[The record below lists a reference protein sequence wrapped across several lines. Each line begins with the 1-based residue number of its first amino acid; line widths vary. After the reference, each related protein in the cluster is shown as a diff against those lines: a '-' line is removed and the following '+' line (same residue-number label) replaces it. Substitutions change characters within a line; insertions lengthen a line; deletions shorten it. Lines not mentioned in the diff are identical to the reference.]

1 MPPLGLAA
9 QAAFSLLS
17 FCLVFS
23 CAANF
28 ISFVSLRP
36 LQREKPRPETGDAGH
51 YGWSSI
57 LQDTRVV
64 EPLSLDL
71 ILLGLFILQHS
82 VMATVTVRKWTS
94 AWFGVLQRSVYVLCT
109 AAALQVLMMYWQP
122 VLEGPELWSVRT
134 EPWNSW
140 VVLTCFIIHVIAW
153 LIIISIA
160 LIYDYAELMGVKQVY
175 YHCLS
180 LGDPMALKSQKA
192 QRLYCHL
199 RHPVFL
205 EFLLVLWVV
214 PALTLDRLLL
224 AAVLSLYLVFGHSLD
239 QQDYRYLRAQLAK
252 KFEIFSREE
261 TFSDPMAL
269 NGSR

>member
-36 LQREKPRPETGDAGH
+36 LQREKPRPETGQRSLRFAPSLASKTLLFDPTVP
-51 YGWSSI
+51 
-57 LQDTRVV
+57 LVTLLL
-64 EPLSLDL
+64 PLSTPLDPQL
-71 ILLGLFILQHS
+71 RYKSLS
-82 VMATVTVRKWTS
+82 VQCCGTYSRCVNVI
-94 AWFGVLQRSVYVLCT
+94 V
-109 AAALQVLMMYWQP
+109 LQVLMMYWQP